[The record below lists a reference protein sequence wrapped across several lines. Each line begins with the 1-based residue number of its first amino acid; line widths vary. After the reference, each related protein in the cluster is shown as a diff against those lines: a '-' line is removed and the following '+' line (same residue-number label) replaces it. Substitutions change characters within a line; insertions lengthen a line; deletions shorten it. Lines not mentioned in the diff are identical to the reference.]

1 MSEEQKPSVHP
12 LLSGRR
18 PIYLAVGATVAGL
31 ILLIVFAVLLI
42 RSGDDGEEVQDA
54 TPTSA
59 LGTLTV
65 ATPNVPGEELVVV
78 GVSNGSTISVP
89 VGIPVM
95 LDVVGQQF
103 AVRGEE
109 VPAQG
114 EWLPQISQPTTAI
127 WVYGTVINYVFGLA
141 DTAETRALLDRLVP
155 GNLISFASVE
165 GTTYQF
171 TFDSRNVIP
180 TSSSDVF
187 AQTSP
192 GITLV
197 LLGTEG
203 DSRLM
208 VHGRYVVPD
217 ASQTDAG
224 TLVELGEP
232 AQIDNLQITVL
243 GTTHLP
249 NDPSAPAGF
258 AFFLIDYELRNLG
271 TTSIDANGL
280 RFSLV
285 DQYGNQ
291 YALNALAGQLGN
303 YPLATGAVGAG
314 QLLSATAGY
323 QIPAS
328 LNSPSLR
335 WVVEVGGNAGK
346 VEVNLP
352 FSNQQDTQSAI
363 VSILQAEVSLD
374 GTSLLIQG
382 QITNLGLSQLVIN
395 TENVSLSSGG
405 TVYLLFANNPGFPWV
420 IEAGQTIPFT
430 VTFQRPQESS
440 ALLTILSYPFQLNG
454 LR

>member
-1 MSEEQKPSVHP
+1 MSEAQKPPVHP

-18 PIYLAVGATVAGL
+18 PIYLAIGATVAGL
-31 ILLIVFAVLLI
+31 ILLVVFAILLI
-42 RSGDDGEEVQDA
+42 RSGDGGEETQEA
-54 TPTSA
+54 TPTTA

-65 ATPNVPGEELVVV
+65 ATPSFSGEELVVV

-89 VGIPVM
+89 VEIPLM
-95 LDVVGQQF
+95 LDVAGQSF
-103 AVRGEE
+103 TVRGEE

-114 EWLPQISQPTTAI
+114 LWQPQISQPTTAV
-127 WVYGTVINYVFGLA
+127 WVYGTVVNYVFGLA
-141 DTAETRALLDRLVP
+141 DTADTRTLLDSLVP
-155 GNLISFASVE
+155 GDVMSFAGME
-165 GTTYQF
+165 GTVYQF
-171 TFDSRNVIP
+171 TFDSRDVIP
-180 TSSSDVF
+180 ASSADVF

-203 DSRLM
+203 DSRLV

-217 ASQTDAG
+217 ATQTDAG

-249 NDPSAPAGF
+249 NDPSAPPGF
-258 AFFLIDYELRNLG
+258 AFLLVDYELRNIG
-271 TTSIDANGL
+271 STPIDPGGL
-280 RFSLV
+280 RLSLV

-291 YALNALAGQLGN
+291 YALNVLAGQLGN
-303 YPLATGAVGAG
+303 YPLATSIVGAG
-314 QLLSATAGY
+314 QALSATAGY

-328 LNSPSLR
+328 LSSPSLR
-335 WVVEVGGNAGK
+335 WVVEVGGSAGK
-346 VEVNLP
+346 IEVNLP
-352 FSNQQDTQSAI
+352 FSNEQDSQSAI

-374 GTSLLIQG
+374 GTSLLVQG

-420 IEAGQTIPFT
+420 VEAGQTIPFT

-440 ALLTILSYPFQLNG
+440 VLLNILSYPFQLNG